1 MITTKA
7 GTGGQLKL
15 FVTGCLDIQSLQN
28 PDTPIQI
35 KTCVKDLGE
44 LVHYNK
50 GASIGFIREKIEE
63 GVRRIQRIEWL
74 PCDLQKKAL
83 FIQTAVW
90 PFALYSCDT
99 MYIGQK
105 HFEKLR
111 RATVNTLAGHRHNAS
126 PLLACNFLSKFLTD
140 PFLHTLC
147 QCVRIVRRPATVQ
160 PEITAQAVAF
170 AASYDGSRPFGPASA
185 LRHYFNQVGWHLDIH
200 GNVTGPEHYGC
211 NILGDSIKKIVNT
224 FRAMWVYN
232 VVWSMDRKGV
242 GDHLPDPR
250 CGLRVFSACSD
261 EVQQLIKLNV
271 VGGYQTQSMKAK
283 WDKDTD
289 DSCVFCGEC
298 DTRDHRLLH
307 CSVGLSIREAFPD
320 AIVTLKDHRPEW
332 IYVPLPRQHDMAL
345 LLRAYLKLVKPPVIP
360 AAYDVP
366 ADTLRFF
373 TDGGAIHPA
382 CANARIASWSVVQD
396 VADSDKHR
404 KDVACFLS
412 DVKPRFPCFSW
423 LLELFMVIRL
433 WLEVNFLRC
442 LQLFVRLA
450 SMIPYVMPFLSPM
463 PSMCATLYILSALVS
478 GNFCF
483 TNCLMATL
491 FRLWLKFGTP
501 VDSRCRK

>member
-1 MITTKA
+1 
-7 GTGGQLKL
+7 
-15 FVTGCLDIQSLQN
+15 
-28 PDTPIQI
+28 
-35 KTCVKDLGE
+35 
-44 LVHYNK
+44 
-50 GASIGFIREKIEE
+50 
-63 GVRRIQRIEWL
+63 
-74 PCDLQKKAL
+74 
-83 FIQTAVW
+83 
-90 PFALYSCDT
+90 
-99 MYIGQK
+99 
-105 HFEKLR
+105 
-111 RATVNTLAGHRHNAS
+111 
-126 PLLACNFLSKFLTD
+126 
-140 PFLHTLC
+140 
-147 QCVRIVRRPATVQ
+147 
-160 PEITAQAVAF
+160 
-170 AASYDGSRPFGPASA
+170 
-185 LRHYFNQVGWHLDIH
+185 
-200 GNVTGPEHYGC
+200 
-211 NILGDSIKKIVNT
+211 
-224 FRAMWVYN
+224 
-232 VVWSMDRKGV
+232 MDRKGV